1 MGDKDNTA
9 HPTLPTCPPGPPAP
23 QHTGAP
29 LGVVAASP
37 LRTHDLGGTQPCLP
51 RAAPCSQSTPIPA
64 PWHPR
69 PGLQKATSQGDC
81 SVPGGCP
88 EPAWACEQSPGPSAG
103 LPSQPP
109 RICATSWHP
118 PAPKGRKGG
127 LSASFPS
134 TATSSSLSFWHLP
147 FSFPI
152 PSHSPPRPPSTSPA
166 PPRPPSA
173 LRAQPERWKRGARAG
188 RGARSPLPAS
198 PHLRAPAG
206 KRAPHRTAPPRR
218 GLRCPSE
225 PGGESRGG
233 SPRHPPVSGPSGE
246 GGSRPGGVRTCAG
259 AARLASAGRAAHS
272 RPRAAG

>member
-1 MGDKDNTA
+1 MCQLLGTPPSWDTVGYKDNTA

-29 LGVVAASP
+29 LCVVAASP
-37 LRTHDLGGTQPCLP
+37 LGRTIWGARSPACPVLLPVPKAPQSLPPGTRGLGSRKP
-51 RAAPCSQSTPIPA
+51 PA
-64 PWHPR
+64 
-69 PGLQKATSQGDC
+69 GGDC

-88 EPAWACEQSPGPSAG
+88 EPAWACEQSPCPSAG

-152 PSHSPPRPPSTSPA
+152 PSRSPPRPHPHLQPPHDPRAHSERNPSDG
-166 PPRPPSA
+166 
-173 LRAQPERWKRGARAG
+173 KGGARAG

-206 KRAPHRTAPPRR
+206 KRAPHRTAPHHPAEGCAAPRSPAASPGGGPRGTHPSPGRQGRGAPGPGGSVPVRARR
-218 GLRCPSE
+218 G
-225 PGGESRGG
+225 
-233 SPRHPPVSGPSGE
+233 
-246 GGSRPGGVRTCAG
+246 
-259 AARLASAGRAAHS
+259 
-272 RPRAAG
+272 

>member
-1 MGDKDNTA
+1 MCQLLGTPPSWDTMGDKDNTA

-37 LRTHDLGGTQPCLP
+37 LRMHDLGGTQPSLP

-127 LSASFPS
+127 LGASFPS
-134 TATSSSLSFWHLP
+134 TGTSSSLSFWHLP

-152 PSHSPPRPPSTSPA
+152 PSRSPPRPHPHLQPPHDPRAHSEHNPSDG
-166 PPRPPSA
+166 
-173 LRAQPERWKRGARAG
+173 KGGARAG

-206 KRAPHRTAPPRR
+206 KRAPHRTAPHHPAEGCAAPRSPAASPGGGPRGTHPSPGRQGRGAPGPGGSVPVRARR
-218 GLRCPSE
+218 G
-225 PGGESRGG
+225 
-233 SPRHPPVSGPSGE
+233 
-246 GGSRPGGVRTCAG
+246 
-259 AARLASAGRAAHS
+259 
-272 RPRAAG
+272 